1 MKILLATGNYG
12 KVKEIKEFYSEF
24 EIYALNEIL
33 EPFEIVEDGKSF
45 KENALIKARSVF
57 ENLKEKNLQDEFVV
71 LSDDSGISVEALDF
85 RPGIYS
91 ARYSGENAT
100 DATNRAKVISELNSL
115 NLSQSPAFYTACI
128 GIVCKFGEFSSHGF
142 MHGKVIDEERGDHG
156 FGYDFMFI
164 PNGFS
169 QTIGEL
175 SPEIKLQ
182 ISHRTKGLTLAK
194 HILKLLNRVI
204 SQKI

>member
-1 MKILLATGNYG
+1 MKILLATGNHG

-33 EPFEIVEDGKSF
+33 EPFEIVEDGKTF
-45 KENALIKARSVF
+45 QENAFIKARAVF
-57 ENLKEKNLQDEFVV
+57 DKLKERNLGDEFVV
-71 LSDDSGISVEALDF
+71 LSDDSGISVQALSW

-100 DATNRAKVISELNSL
+100 DATNRAKVIAELNSL
-115 NLSQSPAFYTACI
+115 NLKESPAFYTACI
-128 GIVCKFGEFSSHGF
+128 AVVSKFGEFSAHGF
-142 MHGKVIDEERGDHG
+142 MHGKVINEERGEHG

-169 QTIGEL
+169 KTIGEL
-175 SPEIKLQ
+175 APEIKLQ
-182 ISHRTKGLTLAK
+182 ISHRTKGLILAEY
-194 HILKLLNRVI
+194 ILKNLNRYF
-204 SQKI
+204 